1 MAVVGILLAAGKG
14 ERFGGAK
21 LLAPMASGPSRGVP
35 VGVVTARKLVA
46 TLPHTVAVVR
56 PGDAELMRHLG
67 ATGARV
73 VECAEAGDGMG
84 ASLACGVAAAADASG
99 WVVMLADMPW
109 VAQATLDAV
118 ATALRKGASIVAPSF
133 RGQRGHPVGFAS
145 RHKAALLAL
154 RGDTGARDVLAAARD
169 VVLVDVNDVGI
180 LRDVDVPDDLHA
192 DQQ

>member
-21 LLAPMASGPSRGVP
+21 LLAPMASGPARGMP
-35 VGVVTARKLVA
+35 IGAVTARKLVDV
-46 TLPHTVAVVR
+46 LPHTVAVVR
-56 PGDAELMRHLG
+56 PSDADLSRHLA

-73 VECAEAGDGMG
+73 VECATADAGMG
-84 ASLACGVAAAADASG
+84 ASLACGVAATADASG

-109 VAQATLDAV
+109 IATATIDAV
-118 ATALRKGASIVAPSF
+118 ATALRKGASIAAPSF
-133 RGQRGHPVGFAS
+133 RGQRGHPVGFSS

-154 RGDTGARDVLAAARD
+154 TGDTGARDIVAASRD

-180 LRDVDVPDDLHA
+180 LRDVDVPSDLQA